1 MKLEDLD
8 LSRCL
13 YNPNKSS
20 FLNDMDRVTGLTKE
34 LNQRTS
40 RRAIWTYIVLLYDE
54 SSPLRREVRSLPA
67 RKGVAAQ
74 LAGIKTDKNGRF
86 EPHVER
92 MIEGKNQDVNAMIV
106 KYLVL
111 QNSPKF
117 VQLCAYESL
126 YYFEIAK
133 IQNGAYGKTT
143 EVIKSIDSLAT
154 SIDRL
159 TEEII
164 GGKIVEESS
173 LILAAI
179 YQEVTKELN
188 ISPEAISNYIM
199 ESGDVP
205 DDFNPYKELAKDGSI
220 KSEYKPEKIKF
231 VGDE

>member
-1 MKLEDLD
+1 MELKDLD

-13 YNPNKSS
+13 FNPNSSS
-20 FLNDMDRVTGLTKE
+20 FLNDIEQRTGIKKE

-54 SSPLRREVRSLPA
+54 ASPLRREIRSLPA
-67 RKGVAAQ
+67 RKGAAM
-74 LAGIKTDKNGRF
+74 LMSGIKTDSNGRF
-86 EPHVER
+86 DQHIER
-92 MIEGKNQDVNAMIV
+92 MIDGRNQDVNAMIV

-117 VQLCAYESL
+117 VQLIAYESL

-143 EVIKSIDSLAT
+143 DVIKSIDSLAT

-164 GGKIVEESS
+164 GGKIAEESFK
-173 LILAAI
+173 ILEAI
-179 YQEVTKELN
+179 YQEVTKDLN
-188 ISPEAISNYIM
+188 VSPEAISNFIM

-205 DDFNPYKELAKDGSI
+205 ADWNPYSEYDKEGNVK
-220 KSEYKPEKIKF
+220 ETYKPEKLKF
-231 VGDE
+231 IGDN